1 MTVTSSHVNNY
12 LLIIIF
18 IIIKTFPKKCSLEE
32 INLKI
37 KYDDKY
43 TNTKQTIKIK

>member
-18 IIIKTFPKKCSLEE
+18 IIIKTFPKEVF
-32 INLKI
+32 IGGI
-37 KYDDKY
+37 
-43 TNTKQTIKIK
+43 